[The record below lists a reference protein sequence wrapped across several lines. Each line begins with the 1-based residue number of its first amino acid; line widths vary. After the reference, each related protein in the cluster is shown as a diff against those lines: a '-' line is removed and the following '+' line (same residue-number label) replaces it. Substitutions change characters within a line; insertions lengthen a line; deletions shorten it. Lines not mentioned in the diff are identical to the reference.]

1 MPPTNILI
9 LGGGICG
16 VASAIAIS
24 NAFSTSSSSSSS
36 PLSVPTSNLNITI
49 FELRKEPSTIGGA
62 VNLTPNAVR
71 GLDILGVLD
80 ELKTRRAGCEVSSIQ
95 LFSLHTGSSLGT
107 IDYAGPDGTGHGG
120 YRGRRVMRSELLQAL
135 LAVAQKLE
143 NVRVVYGKKVAGLTE
158 TSEAVTV
165 AFEDGTDATGD
176 LVLGC
181 DGIHSTTRMRFIE
194 PDRVPTYSGV
204 ASAYGFANVSDV
216 LDSGSGADDGMFF
229 TDTALAMSRRGA
241 LLMTYCD
248 DARQRIYVGAL
259 METAQ
264 QVSKEGWRA
273 LGDDRE
279 VVKQDVVRRFEV
291 SALPHMKELVHGA
304 DEWFFYPIYRLSP
317 QGKWCTD
324 RVMLLGDAAHAV
336 RTPPPKSLH
345 DTNV

>member
-1 MPPTNILI
+1 
-9 LGGGICG
+9 
-16 VASAIAIS
+16 
-24 NAFSTSSSSSSS
+24 
-36 PLSVPTSNLNITI
+36 
-49 FELRKEPSTIGGA
+49 
-62 VNLTPNAVR
+62 
-71 GLDILGVLD
+71 
-80 ELKTRRAGCEVSSIQ
+80 
-95 LFSLHTGSSLGT
+95 
-107 IDYAGPDGTGHGG
+107 
-120 YRGRRVMRSELLQAL
+120 MRSELLQAL

-158 TSEAVTV
+158 SSEAVTV
-165 AFEDGTDATGD
+165 AFEDGTDARGD

-181 DGIHSTTRMRFIE
+181 DGIHSATRMQFIE

-216 LDSGSGADDGMFF
+216 LDSGSGTDERLFF
-229 TDTALAMSRRGA
+229 TDTAVAMSRRGA
-241 LLMTYCD
+241 LLTTYCE

-279 VVKQDVVRRFEV
+279 AIKQDVVRRFET
-291 SALPHMKELVHGA
+291 SALPHMKELVHST

-336 RTPPPKSLH
+336 RTPLPPPPSS
-345 DTNV
+345 